1 MPVGDRRCANQ
12 ARRCGYALLGALLVL
27 ALVSLGLAVA
37 GPIWSQQA
45 QRDREQEL
53 LRIGLLYAQALAS
66 YRQASPGS
74 TKQYPDT
81 LDALLLDTRFVGTR
95 RHLRKLYQDP
105 INPGKPWGRVHDA
118 DGRITG
124 VYSLSQAAPLA
135 ERPIQFGNS
144 ALPADAKYSDWKF
157 VATPPP

>member
-1 MPVGDRRCANQ
+1 MPVGDRRR
-12 ARRCGYALLGALLVL
+12 ARRALRCGYTLLGALLVL
-27 ALVSLGLAVA
+27 AVVSLGLAVA

-53 LRIGLLYAQALAS
+53 LRVGQLYAQALAN

-74 TKQYPDT
+74 TKQYPDK
-81 LDALLLDTRFVGTR
+81 LQALLLDTRFVGTL

-105 INPGKPWGRVHDA
+105 VNPGKPWGTVHDA

-124 VYSLSQAAPLA
+124 VYSLSDAASLA
-135 ERPIQFGNS
+135 ERPVQLGHLE
-144 ALPADAKYSDWKF
+144 LPAASRYTDWKF
-157 VATPPP
+157 VAKSTP